1 MSRLG
6 SDSINHIHE
15 DIMKMSLLNHT
26 ITSNLFPE
34 LRDILNKFQFV
45 FYNYTNNNWIN
56 CKDLILSDKYYE
68 LKNQHDNIIEEIK
81 NMSNDYNDY
90 INEKKYKQDEHI
102 CKEIEKERI
111 ECIRNIKFP
120 YTITFLNYKDYNVY
134 QNIIQPITCSLLNE
148 LGKVNNYGEAFDL
161 LGIESEYPDSIILEF
176 SIIDNENKKII
187 VLWMK

>member
-1 MSRLG
+1 MS
-6 SDSINHIHE
+6 S
-15 DIMKMSLLNHT
+15 
-26 ITSNLFPE
+26 
-34 LRDILNKFQFV
+34 
-45 FYNYTNNNWIN
+45 
-56 CKDLILSDKYYE
+56 
-68 LKNQHDNIIEEIK
+68 IEEIK